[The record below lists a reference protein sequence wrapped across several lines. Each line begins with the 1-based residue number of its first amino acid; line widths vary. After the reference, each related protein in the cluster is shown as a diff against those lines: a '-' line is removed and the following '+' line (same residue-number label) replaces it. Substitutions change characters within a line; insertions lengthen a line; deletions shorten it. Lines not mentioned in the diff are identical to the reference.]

1 MGIHGSR
8 LISCTICVKVLGI
21 KVLWFMKTVKVLT
34 QNICV
39 SQLKLLAWNMML
51 QMQKFP
57 LIMLSDYVTLIW
69 SSSPSKLFVYIYGI
83 PITSWLLSRT
93 TAFVYSVI
101 QLPVCFIPCIVWVHT
116 LVTHAPEYLKFQGV
130 QGMMIQLV

>member
-21 KVLWFMKTVKVLT
+21 KVSWFMKTVKVLT

-57 LIMLSDYVTLIW
+57 LIMLSDYVTLI
-69 SSSPSKLFVYIYGI
+69 
-83 PITSWLLSRT
+83 
-93 TAFVYSVI
+93 
-101 QLPVCFIPCIVWVHT
+101 
-116 LVTHAPEYLKFQGV
+116 
-130 QGMMIQLV
+130 